1 MQIRRTTT
9 VQNTNAVN
17 LKTQN
22 KTATVSTDN
31 SIPVDQLDISAE
43 AQAIQSGA
51 EIRSDR
57 VADVRN
63 QIATGRYETAE
74 KIEVAV
80 ERMLDELV

>member
-9 VQNTNAVN
+9 VQNTNAIN

-22 KTATVSTDN
+22 KTATVSTGN
-31 SIPVDQLDISAE
+31 AIPVDQLDISAE

-51 EIRSDR
+51 EIRSER
-57 VADVRN
+57 VAEVRN

-80 ERMLDELV
+80 ERMLDELA